1 MKDGQEL
8 PRAFQV
14 KAHQIKA
21 LEAGMGTAEQDGNWG
36 AAWLSKDEG
45 QAGEG
50 CGRCSWCTFLGGLE
64 HQAKELLFIP

>member
-1 MKDGQEL
+1 
-8 PRAFQV
+8 
-14 KAHQIKA
+14 
-21 LEAGMGTAEQDGNWG
+21 MGTAEQDGKWG